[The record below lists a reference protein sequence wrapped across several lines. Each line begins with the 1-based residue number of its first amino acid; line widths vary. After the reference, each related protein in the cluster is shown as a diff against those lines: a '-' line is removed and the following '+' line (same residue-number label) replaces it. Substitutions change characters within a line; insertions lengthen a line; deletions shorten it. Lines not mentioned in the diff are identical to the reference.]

1 MLEVREVDVFR
12 GPIQILWK
20 VSIEVNKGEVVSL
33 IGPNGAGKTTLINA
47 IVGLLKP
54 SSGTIKFNGID
65 ITRLPPHKV
74 VDVGIALV
82 PEDRKLFG
90 RMTVRENLLLG
101 AYAARGKKTK
111 EEMFKTVCEL
121 FPILKERERQLAMT
135 LSGGEQRMLT
145 IARGLMSNPEL
156 LILDEPTQG
165 LSPKMALEI
174 FKTVEKLKGR
184 GISILL
190 AEQNVYHALS
200 LADRAYVLETGRVM
214 LQGKGKELLENDY
227 VKKAYLGL

>member
-1 MLEVREVDVFR
+1 MLEVKDVDVFR
-12 GPIQILWK
+12 GPIQVLWK
-20 VSIEVNKGEVVSL
+20 VSLEVNKGEVVSL
-33 IGPNGAGKTTLINA
+33 IGPNGAGKTTLINT

-54 SSGTIKFNGID
+54 SCGTIKFNGVD
-65 ITRLPPHKV
+65 ITKLPPYKV
-74 VDVGIALV
+74 VDIGIALV

-101 AYAARGKKTK
+101 AYTPRGKKSK
-111 EEMFKTVCEL
+111 DEMFKAVCEL
-121 FPILKERERQLAMT
+121 FPILREREKQLAMT

-174 FKTVEKLKGR
+174 FKIVERLKER

-200 LADRAYVLETGRVM
+200 LADRAYVLETGRITM
-214 LQGKGKELLENDY
+214 QGKGKELLENDY